1 MCNGWSIIPAVSLIL
16 HLRRHGH
23 ATVVPNIK
31 QTVPFAAAGVLTET
45 CGKLQALVYD
55 ILPPEEGCWEAG
67 IEFSVASKTV
77 GS

>member
-1 MCNGWSIIPAVSLIL
+1 MVGYTRGFFDLAPQ
-16 HLRRHGH
+16 
-23 ATVVPNIK
+23 ATWTRATFVPDIR

-45 CGKLQALVYD
+45 WGKLQALVYD

-67 IEFSVASKTV
+67 IEFSVANKTV

>member
-1 MCNGWSIIPAVSLIL
+1 MPDI
-16 HLRRHGH
+16 R
-23 ATVVPNIK
+23 

-45 CGKLQALVYD
+45 WGKLQALVYD

-67 IEFSVASKTV
+67 IEFSVANKTV